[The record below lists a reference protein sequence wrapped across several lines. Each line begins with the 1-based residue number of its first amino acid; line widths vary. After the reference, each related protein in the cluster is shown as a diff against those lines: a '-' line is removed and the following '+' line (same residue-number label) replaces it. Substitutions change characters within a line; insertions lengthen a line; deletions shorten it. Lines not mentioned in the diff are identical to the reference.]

1 MRPIL
6 VSSLALIL
14 ALPALADDS
23 KATLTVEAP
32 KSLKV
37 AEKGTL
43 AVTIVPEKE
52 WKISQEAPTQ
62 IRLSDNGKVS
72 FEKAKLR
79 IKDGAMDGKTFR
91 VSSAISG
98 KASGASTITAKITY
112 FMCTA
117 TVCKRFTANKTVD
130 VAVQ

>member
-14 ALPALADDS
+14 ALPAWAGDQQ
-23 KATLTVEAP
+23 ATLTVQAP

-43 AVTIVPEKE
+43 LVTIVPEKE

-62 IRLSDNGKVS
+62 IRLSDNGKVT
-72 FEKAKLR
+72 FDKAKLR
-79 IKDGAMDGKTFR
+79 IEDGTMDGKTFSVR
-91 VSSAISG
+91 SGISG
-98 KASGASTITAKITY
+98 KASGASTVTAKITY

-117 TVCKRFTANKTVD
+117 TVCKRFTAKRSVD
-130 VAVQ
+130 IAVQ